1 LEGIPAFH
9 TPAFSNYLH
18 RHATKTGVF
27 MEDNKLSEKQE
38 RAIELLIIHGNFVRV
53 AEELNIE
60 RSTLWRWRKEP
71 RFATAYREAR
81 QAISERTRE
90 LLQLAATQ
98 AVKRLVELM
107 NDSDVPASVQFAS
120 ARSILDLH
128 FRGMEIEDIQA
139 SVDELRQ
146 LIVRDSRTVKK
157 GLRAV

>member
-1 LEGIPAFH
+1 
-9 TPAFSNYLH
+9 
-18 RHATKTGVF
+18 